1 MALSTFTELKEAVA
15 DWLDR
20 SDLTARIP
28 DFIALAEARI
38 NRELRIR
45 PMEVR
50 STMYTT
56 VDQQYFNLP
65 GGYIQMRNIQL
76 NTNPTTPLEYIT
88 PEMLDRLY
96 GSSTTGKP
104 RAYTLIGD
112 EIQLAPIPDSAY
124 QLEMAFYE
132 KFTPLGD
139 GSAGTVTSNW
149 LTANAPDVLLY
160 GALME
165 AEPFI
170 KNDERIPV
178 WLNGYSNAINKLQQQ
193 DQRDR
198 HSGSAMRVRNI
209 YSGVEGRN

>member
-50 STMYTT
+50 STMYAT

-96 GSSTTGKP
+96 GSTTTGKP

-124 QLEMAFYE
+124 QIEMAFYE
-132 KFTPLGD
+132 KFTALGD
-139 GSAGTVTSNW
+139 GTSGTVTNNW

-178 WLNGYSNAINKLQQQ
+178 WLNGYSNAIDKLQKA

>member
-1 MALSTFTELKEAVA
+1 MALGTYTELKDAIA

-50 STMYTT
+50 STMVTT
-56 VDQQYFNLP
+56 ADQQYFQLP
-65 GGYIQMRNIQL
+65 GGYIQMRNMQL

-96 GSSTTGKP
+96 GSTTSGKP
-104 RAYTLIGD
+104 RAYSLIGD
-112 EIQLAPIPDSAY
+112 EIQLAPIPDSTY
-124 QLEMAFYE
+124 TVEMAFYE
-132 KFTPLGD
+132 KFTSLGD
-139 GSAGTVTSNW
+139 GTSGTVTSNW
-149 LTANAPDVLLY
+149 LTTNAPDLLLY

-178 WLNGYSNAINKLQQQ
+178 WLSGYNNAIDKLQKA

-198 HSGSAMRVRNI
+198 HSGSTMRVRNI
-209 YSGVEGRN
+209 YSGVEGRI

>member
-1 MALSTFTELKEAVA
+1 MALSTFTELKDAVA

-28 DFIALAEARI
+28 DFITLAETRI
-38 NRELRIR
+38 NRALRIR

-50 STMYTT
+50 STMTT
-56 VDQQYFNLP
+56 TAGSQYFNLP

-76 NTNPTTPLEYIT
+76 NTNPVTPLEYIT

-112 EIQLAPIPDSAY
+112 EIQLSPIPDSAY
-124 QLEMAFYE
+124 SLEMAFYE

-139 GSAGTVTSNW
+139 GATGGTVVSNW
-149 LTANAPDVLLY
+149 LTLNAPDVLLY
-160 GALME
+160 GALLE

-170 KNDERIPV
+170 KNDERVAV
-178 WLNGYSNAINKLQQQ
+178 WLNGYSNAIDKLQKA
-193 DQRDR
+193 DARDR

-209 YSGVEGRN
+209 YSGVEGS

>member
-1 MALSTFTELKEAVA
+1 MALGTFTELKDAVA

-50 STMYTT
+50 STMVTT
-56 VDQQYFNLP
+56 ADQQYFQLP
-65 GGYIQMRNIQL
+65 GGYIQMRNMQL

-96 GSSTTGKP
+96 GSTTSGKP
-104 RAYTLIGD
+104 RAYSLIGD
-112 EIQLAPIPDSAY
+112 EIQLAPIPDSTY
-124 QLEMAFYE
+124 TVEMAFYE
-132 KFTPLGD
+132 KFTSLGD
-139 GSAGTVTSNW
+139 GTSGTVTSNW
-149 LTANAPDVLLY
+149 LTKNAPDVLLY

-170 KNDERIPV
+170 KNDERVPV
-178 WLNGYSNAINKLQQQ
+178 WLNGYSNAIDKLQKA

>member
-1 MALSTFTELKEAVA
+1 MALSTYTELKDAVA

-38 NRELRIR
+38 SRDLRIR

-50 STMYTT
+50 SIMYTT
-56 VDQQYFNLP
+56 SGQKYFNLP

-96 GSSTTGKP
+96 GSNTTGKP

-112 EIQLAPIPDSAY
+112 EIQLSPIPDSAY
-124 QLEMAFYE
+124 ELEMAFYE
-132 KFTPLGD
+132 KFTALGD
-139 GSAGTVTSNW
+139 GTSGTVTSNY
-149 LTANAPDVLLY
+149 LTKNAPDVLLY
-160 GALME
+160 GSLLE

-170 KNDERIPV
+170 KNDERVAV
-178 WLNGYSNAINKLQQQ
+178 WLNGYSNAVEKLQKA

-198 HSGSAMRVRNI
+198 HSGSAMRIRNI
-209 YSGVEGRN
+209 YSGVEG

>member
-1 MALSTFTELKEAVA
+1 MALSTFTELKDAIA

-50 STMYTT
+50 STMTT
-56 VDQQYFNLP
+56 TAGNQYFNLP

-124 QLEMAFYE
+124 TLEMAFYE
-132 KFTPLGD
+132 KFTALGD
-139 GSAGTVTSNW
+139 GTSGTVTSNW
-149 LTANAPDVLLY
+149 LTKNAPDILLY

-170 KNDERIPV
+170 KNDERVAV
-178 WLNGYSNAINKLQQQ
+178 WLNGYGNAIDKLQKA

-209 YSGVEGRN
+209 YSGVEG

>member
-1 MALSTFTELKEAVA
+1 MALSTYTELKDAVA

-28 DFIALAEARI
+28 DFIALAETRI

-50 STMYTT
+50 STMTT
-56 VDQQYFNLP
+56 TSGNQYFNLP

-88 PEMLDRLY
+88 PEMMDRLY

-104 RAYTLIGD
+104 RAYSLIGD

-124 QLEMAFYE
+124 YLEMAFYE
-132 KFTPLGD
+132 KFTSLGD
-139 GSAGTVTSNW
+139 GTSGTVTSNW
-149 LTANAPDVLLY
+149 LTLNAPDILLY

-178 WLNGYSNAINKLQQQ
+178 WLNGYSSAIDKLQRA
-193 DQRDR
+193 DSKDR
-198 HSGSAMRVRNI
+198 HSGSAMRIRNI
-209 YSGVEGRN
+209 YSGVEGS

>member
-1 MALSTFTELKEAVA
+1 MALGTYTELKDAIA

-209 YSGVEGRN
+209 YSGVEG

>member
-1 MALSTFTELKEAVA
+1 MALGTFTELKDAIA

-28 DFIALAEARI
+28 DFITLAEARL
-38 NRELRIR
+38 NRDLRIR

-50 STMYTT
+50 SSMETT
-56 VDQQYFNLP
+56 SGQRYFNLP
-65 GGYIQMRNIQL
+65 GGYLQMRNMQM
-76 NTNPTTPLEYIT
+76 NTNPITPLEYIT

-96 GSSTTGKP
+96 GSDTTGKP

-112 EIQLAPIPDSAY
+112 EIQLAPIPDSDY
-124 QLEMAFYE
+124 TVEMAFYE

-139 GSAGTVTSNW
+139 GTSGTVTTNW
-149 LTANAPDVLLY
+149 LTTNAPDILLY
-160 GALME
+160 GALLE

-170 KNDERIPV
+170 KNDERIAL
-178 WLNGYSNAINKLQQQ
+178 WLNAYSSAVKKIQ
-193 DQRDR
+193 DADARDR

-209 YSGVEGRN
+209 YSGVEG

>member
-1 MALSTFTELKEAVA
+1 MALGTFTELKDAVA

-28 DFIALAEARI
+28 DFITLAEARI
-38 NRELRIR
+38 NRDLRIR

-50 STMYTT
+50 STMETT
-56 VDQQYFNLP
+56 SGQQYFNLP
-65 GGYIQMRNIQL
+65 GGYVQMRNIQL
-76 NTNPTTPLEYIT
+76 NTNPTAPLEYIT

-96 GSSTTGKP
+96 GSSATGKP
-104 RAYTLIGD
+104 RAYSLIGD

-124 QLEMAFYE
+124 TLEMAFYE

-139 GSAGTVTSNW
+139 GTSGTVTTNW
-149 LTANAPDVLLY
+149 ITKNAPDVILY
-160 GALME
+160 GSLLE

-170 KNDERIPV
+170 KNDERIGL
-178 WLNGYSNAINKLQQQ
+178 WLNAYNGAIKKLQ
-193 DQRDR
+193 DADARDR

-209 YSGVEGRN
+209 YSGVEG

>member
-1 MALSTFTELKEAVA
+1 MALSTFTELKDAIA

-38 NRELRIR
+38 NREIRIR

-50 STMYTT
+50 STMTT
-56 VDQQYFNLP
+56 TAGNQYFNLP

-124 QLEMAFYE
+124 TLEMAFYE
-132 KFTPLGD
+132 KFTALGD
-139 GSAGTVTSNW
+139 GTSGTVTSNW
-149 LTANAPDVLLY
+149 LTKNAPDILLY

-170 KNDERIPV
+170 KNDERVAV
-178 WLNGYSNAINKLQQQ
+178 WLNGYGNAIDKLQKA

-209 YSGVEGRN
+209 YSGVEG

>member
-1 MALSTFTELKEAVA
+1 MALGTFTELKDAVA

-38 NRELRIR
+38 SRDLRIR

-50 STMYTT
+50 SIMYTT
-56 VDQQYFNLP
+56 SGQKYFNLP

-96 GSSTTGKP
+96 GSNSTGKP
-104 RAYTLIGD
+104 KAYTLIGD
-112 EIQLAPIPDSAY
+112 EIQLSPVPDSAY
-124 QLEMAFYE
+124 ELEMAFYE
-132 KFTPLGD
+132 KFTALGD
-139 GSAGTVTSNW
+139 GTSGTVTSNY
-149 LTANAPDVLLY
+149 LTKNAPDVLLY

-170 KNDERIPV
+170 KNDERVSV
-178 WLNGYSNAINKLQQQ
+178 WLNGYSNAVDKLQKA

-198 HSGSAMRVRNI
+198 HSGSAMRIRNI
-209 YSGVEGRN
+209 YSGVEG

>member
-1 MALSTFTELKEAVA
+1 MALSTFTELKDAIA

-50 STMYTT
+50 SIMYTT
-56 VDQQYFNLP
+56 SGQKYFNLP

-76 NTNPTTPLEYIT
+76 NTNPTQPLEYIT

-96 GSSTTGKP
+96 GSNTTGKP
-104 RAYTLIGD
+104 KAYTLIGD
-112 EIQLAPIPDSAY
+112 EIQLSPIPDSAY
-124 QLEMAFYE
+124 ELEMAFYE
-132 KFTPLGD
+132 KFTSLGD
-139 GSAGTVTSNW
+139 GTSGTVTSNW
-149 LTANAPDVLLY
+149 LTKNAPDILLY

-170 KNDERIPV
+170 KNDERVAV
-178 WLNGYSNAINKLQQQ
+178 WLNGYGNAVDKLQKA
-193 DQRDR
+193 DQKDR

-209 YSGVEGRN
+209 YSGVEG

>member
-1 MALSTFTELKEAVA
+1 MALSTFTELKDAIA

-38 NRELRIR
+38 NRDLRIR

-50 STMYTT
+50 STMTT
-56 VDQQYFNLP
+56 TAGNQYFNLP

-124 QLEMAFYE
+124 TLEMAFYE
-132 KFTPLGD
+132 KFTALGD
-139 GSAGTVTSNW
+139 GTSGTVTNNW
-149 LTANAPDVLLY
+149 LTTNAPDILLY

-170 KNDERIPV
+170 KNDERVAV
-178 WLNGYSNAINKLQQQ
+178 WLNGYGNAIDKLQKA

-209 YSGVEGRN
+209 YSGVEG

>member
-1 MALSTFTELKEAVA
+1 MALGTFTELKDAVA

-20 SDLTARIP
+20 SDLTDRIP

-50 STMYTT
+50 STMYAT

-96 GSSTTGKP
+96 GSTTTGKP

-124 QLEMAFYE
+124 QIEMAFYE
-132 KFTPLGD
+132 KFTALGD
-139 GSAGTVTSNW
+139 GTSGTVTSNW
-149 LTANAPDVLLY
+149 LTKNAPDVLLY
-160 GALME
+160 GSLME

-178 WLNGYSNAINKLQQQ
+178 WLNGYSNAIDKLQKA

-209 YSGVEGRN
+209 YSGVEG

>member
-1 MALSTFTELKEAVA
+1 MALSTFTELKDAIA

-50 STMYTT
+50 STMYAT

-96 GSSTTGKP
+96 GSTTTGKP

-124 QLEMAFYE
+124 QIEMAFYE
-132 KFTPLGD
+132 KFTALGD
-139 GSAGTVTSNW
+139 GTSGTVTSNW
-149 LTANAPDVLLY
+149 LTKNAPDVLLY
-160 GALME
+160 GSLME

-178 WLNGYSNAINKLQQQ
+178 WLNGYSNAIDKLQKA

-209 YSGVEGRN
+209 YSGVEG

>member
-1 MALSTFTELKEAVA
+1 MALSTFTELKDAVA

-28 DFIALAEARI
+28 DFITLAETRI
-38 NRELRIR
+38 NRALRIR

-50 STMYTT
+50 STMTT
-56 VDQQYFNLP
+56 TAGSQYFNLP

-76 NTNPTTPLEYIT
+76 NANPVTPLEYIT

-112 EIQLAPIPDSAY
+112 EIQLSPIPDSAY
-124 QLEMAFYE
+124 SLEMAFYE

-139 GSAGTVTSNW
+139 GATGGTVVSNW
-149 LTANAPDVLLY
+149 LTLNAPDVLLY
-160 GALME
+160 GALLE

-170 KNDERIPV
+170 KNDERVAV
-178 WLNGYSNAINKLQQQ
+178 WLNGYSNAIDKLQKA
-193 DQRDR
+193 DARDR

-209 YSGVEGRN
+209 YSGVEGS